1 MRPVQIAA
9 LTGALAV
16 LAWSIGG
23 LIVNPDFATGDS
35 ATAETVLGS
44 DMNGWHALSG
54 FLVAIPALL
63 LLRGNP
69 RTLALFLLVAAG
81 SLTATA
87 LWAFAEER
95 PAGGCSTSRTT
106 RWMRCSTSRFPRSSW
121 PGRPA
126 SSGGSGATPSGL
138 DQVAHGGLVAPAQQL
153 DRVRLAVHDRL
164 EERLAVLVG
173 GQRCLR
179 PAAHAR

>member
-54 FLVAIPALL
+54 FLVAVPALL

-87 LWAFAEER
+87 LWAFAETR
-95 PAGGCSTSRTT
+95 PAGGPVLLPEQR
-106 RWMRCSTSRFPRSSW
+106 
-121 PGRPA
+121 GRRA
-126 SSGGSGATPSGL
+126 A
-138 DQVAHGGLVAPAQQL
+138 ARGGLGDL
-153 DRVRLAVHDRL
+153 RGGGG
-164 EERLAVLVG
+164 ERAEVS
-173 GQRCLR
+173 Q
-179 PAAHAR
+179 